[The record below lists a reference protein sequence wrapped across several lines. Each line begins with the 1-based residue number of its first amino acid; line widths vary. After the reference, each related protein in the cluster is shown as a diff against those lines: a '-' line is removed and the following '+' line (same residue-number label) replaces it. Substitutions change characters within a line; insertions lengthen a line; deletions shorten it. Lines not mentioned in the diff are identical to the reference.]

1 MYLYQPALLALTA
14 WTAAG
19 LFPLSRKR
27 RALYTA
33 MFLLTLAASFLRVE
47 KPNWA
52 LFPAALLLLAGS
64 AGFCWGHWSR
74 ILLAGVFGGAAAW
87 RLTDLFPLCLEG
99 ALPGSLCL
107 CLFVLLYVRDIPG
120 RLCACALGGIV
131 CELGF
136 CLQEYFLFTYARW
149 RIGSA
154 LGLSISAFS
163 MCLVYGVY
171 GILTFFRQK
180 KARHHGKNIEYGSV
194 AAKDF

>member
-14 WTAAG
+14 WMAAG

-64 AGFCWGHWSR
+64 AGFCRGHWFR

-87 RLTDLFPLCLEG
+87 RLTDLFPLCQEG

-120 RLCACALGGIV
+120 RLCACALGGVV

-180 KARHHGKNIEYGSV
+180 RARHHGKNIEYRSI

>member
-1 MYLYQPALLALTA
+1 
-14 WTAAG
+14 
-19 LFPLSRKR
+19 
-27 RALYTA
+27 
-33 MFLLTLAASFLRVE
+33 
-47 KPNWA
+47 
-52 LFPAALLLLAGS
+52 
-64 AGFCWGHWSR
+64 
-74 ILLAGVFGGAAAW
+74 
-87 RLTDLFPLCLEG
+87 
-99 ALPGSLCL
+99 
-107 CLFVLLYVRDIPG
+107 VLLYVRDIPG